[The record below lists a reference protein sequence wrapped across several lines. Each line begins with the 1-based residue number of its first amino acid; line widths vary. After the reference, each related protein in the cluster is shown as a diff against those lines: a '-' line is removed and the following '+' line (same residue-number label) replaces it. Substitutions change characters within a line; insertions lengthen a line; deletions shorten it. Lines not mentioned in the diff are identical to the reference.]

1 MKKNILNLALV
12 GALSASF
19 LMAKPA
25 HNANAT
31 HNAKKTTDASAG
43 VLATVDGRPITK
55 SDFDMIKQRNPNFD
69 FDKLKE
75 KKKKP

>member
-25 HNANAT
+25 HNANSAA
-31 HNAKKTTDASAG
+31 HNTKKTTDASAG
-43 VLATVDGRPITK
+43 VLATSGWQALLPKAILT
-55 SDFDMIKQRNPNFD
+55 
-69 FDKLKE
+69 
-75 KKKKP
+75 

>member
-25 HNANAT
+25 HNANNAT
-31 HNAKKTTDASAG
+31 HNTKKRLILQQAC
-43 VLATVDGRPITK
+43 
-55 SDFDMIKQRNPNFD
+55 
-69 FDKLKE
+69 
-75 KKKKP
+75 